1 MEAITKY
8 ASENKLEFLLLS
20 TASAILLQQLIE
32 NRDYFLGYDQFSSKQ
47 IVSGLTNYSQL
58 CYANSMLQ
66 LISTM
71 PEYYNYFKQLREKY
85 ISPENNQ
92 KSAKNAKVLQTII
105 ETIERINRICPA
117 GSFFDA
123 STKLIGLLASDSKWA
138 TSQQDCL
145 ELWTRMESA
154 IELECHRSI
163 SNFGFLSYKSSKTA
177 DPFKWPTHFST
188 LREMVCSVCGK
199 RKDSRV
205 EKLHMLT
212 LEQKYSANSLER
224 TDLETSLE
232 HYFKPE
238 TLIVNCEGCSTTSD
252 HESGGQSSVMPSFD
266 SSPEISLQDSLHK
279 KSLSFASLPKYLCI
293 QVTALWDP
301 VSGNSFRNLRPW
313 RYPDCLDLSKYCFL
327 QQFESQKSNFNSKI
341 YHLEAVIVHVGFDN
355 CGHYY
360 TLRKIDN
367 AWYMCNDALIQRVLT
382 GLNHNGAYILLYTR

>member
-1 MEAITKY
+1 
-8 ASENKLEFLLLS
+8 
-20 TASAILLQQLIE
+20 
-32 NRDYFLGYDQFSSKQ
+32 
-47 IVSGLTNYSQL
+47 
-58 CYANSMLQ
+58 MLQ

-85 ISPENNQ
+85 ISPENDQ

-105 ETIERINRICPA
+105 ETIERINRICPGNLTNTLLITDFVTLA

-163 SNFGFLSYKSSKTA
+163 SNFGFLSYQRYSSCSFCTFSKVSQSSKTA

-212 LEQKYSANSLER
+212 LEQKYSANSLEH

-327 QQFESQKSNFNSKI
+327 QQFESHKSNFNSKI

-367 AWYMCNDALIQRVLT
+367 AWYMVSPL
-382 GLNHNGAYILLYTR
+382 G